1 MTLSPDLDLIN
12 TIIVIMSLGLA
23 AMALLVLVA
32 NLFMV
37 LLSVIDS
44 KFHIEAV
51 HNIVSMFTDEISERD

>member
-12 TIIVIMSLGLA
+12 TIIAIMSLGLA